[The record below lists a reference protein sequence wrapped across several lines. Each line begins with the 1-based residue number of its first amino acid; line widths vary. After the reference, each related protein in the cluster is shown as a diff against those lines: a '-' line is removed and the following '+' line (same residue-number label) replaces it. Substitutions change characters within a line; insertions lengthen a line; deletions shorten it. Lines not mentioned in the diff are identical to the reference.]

1 MSNGTIAQLRE
12 GDSRVVYAELRKC
25 ASAKTRDGKEFL
37 VLELCDNS
45 GVIEGKVWGDRAE
58 AMQAAKAITLHR
70 PVKVMGKVTTYQGRL
85 QLIVEKIREVLDPAA
100 EPGFDPATLLDP
112 DLVDVEDLVCG
123 TLVFDIE
130 TVPGVDR
137 RELTATVA
145 EALGKWAEKREME
158 PGSAMGLSPW
168 FGKIVSLAFA
178 EGETECRTEDVT
190 VLFVPKEEGELA
202 NCPPWMR
209 PMSEAQLLR
218 TFWSLASRANTVVT
232 FNGKNFDI
240 PFLVTRSLIHG
251 IPARVDLTKAFALQ
265 PHLDLYEVVAK
276 TTGGPGKLDVVCWA
290 LGVESPKGAMDGSMV
305 APAYDRG
312 DYERIAEYNAHDVRA
327 TAEVYRKVRDHILKF
342 RSDWTQRG

>member
-1 MSNGTIAQLRE
+1 MSSGSIAQLRE
-12 GDSRVVYAELRKC
+12 GDNRVVYAELRKC
-25 ASAKTRDGKEFL
+25 TIAKTKEGKDFL

-45 GVIEGKVWGDRAE
+45 GAIEAKVWNDRTE
-58 AMQAAKAITLHR
+58 AMQAAKTIPLHR
-70 PVKVMGKVTTYQGRL
+70 PVKVMGKVSTYQGRL
-85 QLIVEKIREVLDPAA
+85 QLIVDKIREVTDPAA
-100 EPGFDPATLLDP
+100 EPGFDPATLIDP
-112 DLVDVEDLVCG
+112 DLVDVEGLVCG

-158 PGSAMGLSPW
+158 PGSAMGLTPW

-202 NCPPWMR
+202 DCPPWLR

-218 TFWSLASRANTVVT
+218 TFWALAARANTVVT

-251 IPARVDLTKAFALQ
+251 IPARVELTKPFSLQ
-265 PHLDLYEVVAK
+265 PHLDLYEVVAR
-276 TTGGPGKLDVVCWA
+276 TSGGPGKLDVVCWA

-305 APAYDRG
+305 APTYDRG
-312 DYERIAEYNAHDVRA
+312 DYEKIAEYNAHDVRA
-327 TAEVYRKVRDHILKF
+327 TAEVYRKVRDTILKF